1 MLLTHTKRGRIRSQ
15 APHNARWQV
24 QFRKDISPKH
34 HANAA
39 VNLKANASTPDL
51 PSTPGGYAV
60 TSWFLIWDPT
70 QSPRGIGGELDT
82 SQEVPEG
89 RAANGVAA
97 SQPIATRPLAIRKD
111 GTPSTPLQGYAVTGW
126 YTYGWDLTKNIC
138 EIYGQQGYIRTIY
151 RYSPYGTVIAEGNV
165 EQVIQWSSEY
175 YDSETALV
183 YYKTADGCKA
193 GWTCAKHAPRRGE
206 TTSECRRI
214 NYRYY
219 NPLDG
224 RWTRRDL
231 ISILN
236 LMEYCLNAPISF
248 YDVLGAWVAGTQ
260 AGAESTD
267 WRGHSDMGQLPG
279 MDYAK
284 EDFGENGP
292 FKKTGLHFMNLVE
305 VEPMLLEAVKS
316 CNKDSFESNM
326 HRMQDFF
333 SHYSQGYRW
342 PETFGHFFQ
351 SSYPDNPDAHKEQ
364 FDLAISRTEQW
375 ERRWL
380 TCCCRKKDGTWT
392 RRDENDQ
399 QCGGIT
405 IPSNDYKI
413 EPSIGE
419 INWNASQYEEK
430 AMHEAYKEMIR
441 RNNTNIKN
449 NAERMEESIRKVP
462 INVKYTHP
470 WYGL

>member
-1 MLLTHTKRGRIRSQ
+1 MRIIKDMCSVLAQNRAMMFERIDGSTLIACTYDYMGRRFEKQVVSNGTITTHQRFIYRNYLQI
-15 APHNARWQV
+15 
-24 QFRKDISPKH
+24 
-34 HANAA
+34 AA
-39 VNLKANASTPDL
+39 VNLKTNASTPDL

-60 TSWFLIWDPT
+60 TGWYIYKTADGCKAGWTCVVRHAPVG
-70 QSPRGIGGELDT
+70 RGA
-82 SQEVPEG
+82 EG
-89 RAANGVAA
+89 RLRVN
-97 SQPIATRPLAIRKD
+97 
-111 GTPSTPLQGYAVTGW
+111 
-126 YTYGWDLTKNIC
+126 WDLTKNVC
-138 EIYGQQGYIRTIY
+138 ELYGQQGYIRTIY

-219 NPLDG
+219 TPLDG

-248 YDVLGAWVAGTQ
+248 YDVLETWVAGTQ
-260 AGAESTD
+260 AGAKSTD

-284 EDFGENGP
+284 EDFDENGP
-292 FKKTGLHFMNLVE
+292 FKKPGLHFMNLVE

-364 FDLAISRTEQW
+364 FDRAISRTEQW

>member
-1 MLLTHTKRGRIRSQ
+1 MVVSIQLLLLMLYLHQKRRKPRARVPTASGIRS
-15 APHNARWQV
+15 
-24 QFRKDISPKH
+24 ISYDYAGRRFEKKVTTKGGITTH
-34 HANAA
+34 HRYLYRGYLQIAA
-39 VNLKANASTPDL
+39 VNLKEDASTPDL
-51 PSTPGGYAV
+51 PSTSGGYAV

-70 QSPRGIGGELDT
+70 QP
-82 SQEVPEG
+82 V
-89 RAANGVAA
+89 
-97 SQPIATRPLAIRKD
+97 ATRPLAIRKD
-111 GTPSTPLQGYAVTGW
+111 GTW
-126 YTYGWDLTKNIC
+126 YTYGWDLTKNVC
-138 EIYGQQGYIRTIY
+138 ELYGQQGYIRTIY

-183 YYKTADGCKA
+183 YY
-193 GWTCAKHAPRRGE
+193 
-206 TTSECRRI
+206 

-248 YDVLGAWVAGTQ
+248 YDVLGTWVAGTQ

-292 FKKTGLHFMNLVE
+292 FKKPGLHFMNLVE

-342 PETFGHFFQ
+342 PETLGHIFR

-364 FDLAISRTEQW
+364 FDRAISRTEQW